1 MPYFPFNFPYIFGE
15 KLVDSQT
22 VTATATSTAVA
33 SVTKY
38 AESHLHSVVSSSS
51 SAFKD
56 ARVTGSLEVTAEG
69 VASFA
74 RETYGAAIQ
83 EALAGSEGDSQ
94 EQGYAETSSDFL
106 ASTSAAISK
115 GQLLDASF
123 AAQWNTESDTSR
135 LARFSA
141 HLATTAQA
149 TGYYGNP
156 TAISPQKSESFI
168 ETFNFKDE
176 FRWSGWETGP
186 SVVNGQLVVPID
198 GAGIYSVGNRNSG
211 DGILNL
217 NSHQLTIQLVSPPTG
232 SSNALAQFVIRPE
245 FGFPEQTEAE
255 ICIQMMG
262 GNWRFLQRDGD
273 GDVVSMS
280 TTPYSTGSWVRI
292 RLIQGIVYWDISD
305 NGLFWSNEKDEPVA
319 SAGYGAS
326 SVAFL
331 SDPNGGIT
339 TTTAVWDN
347 LNAEPRAIQASLAI
361 FTLDD
366 VVASRGQFLDAELAS
381 AAETSGFNRYDAN
394 AQAALSLDAILY
406 SEMMKT
412 LNASVSLGILH
423 EVSADGTE
431 YGIADSDLALVAD
444 VSAEM
449 VSNQIISAYTNVVH
463 ESAGLL
469 SRGQFIQSFGT
480 SIDSYTTAEGFCI
493 YRSGSS
499 LSAWAFPAA
508 DALRDARAGAEFGA
522 EAAYDVVGTE
532 FGIAESDTLPITFV
546 ASGEL
551 QKDQKIDTS
560 TYVVV
565 WRSASG
571 LTQRFATSSL
581 QASAYGTGTLDEP
594 FLIVTV
600 PEDIRS
606 TDVAASPRSSIVK
619 SDNRIAYVQDHKQ
632 KV

>member
-38 AESHLHSVVSSSS
+38 VEAHLHSSGSTSS
-51 SAFKD
+51 SALKD
-56 ARVTGSLEVTAEG
+56 ARVFGSLDVSASGAAEFG
-69 VASFA
+69 
-74 RETYGAAIQ
+74 RTTYGDSSTAVVV
-83 EALAGSEGDSQ
+83 GGDGDSQ
-94 EQGYAETSSDFL
+94 EQGYATSDSEFL
-106 ASTSAAISK
+106 VSPSAVASK
-115 GQLLDASF
+115 GQLLDADL
-123 AAQWNTESDTSR
+123 AAQLDCSTESDR
-135 LARFSA
+135 LARFAAYLSA
-141 HLATTAQA
+141 TAQP
-149 TGYYGNP
+149 TGYYGDP
-156 TAISPQKSESFI
+156 TAISPIKSESFI
-168 ETFNFKDE
+168 EVFNLKDE
-176 FRWSGWETGP
+176 FRWAGWETGP
-186 SVVNGQLVVPID
+186 SVVNGQLVVPVD

-217 NSHQLTIQLVSPPTG
+217 NSHQLTVQLVSPPTG
-232 SSNALAQFVIRPE
+232 SSTALAQFVIRPE
-245 FGFPEQTEAE
+245 FGFPEETEAA
-255 ICIQMMG
+255 ICLQVMD
-262 GNWRFLQRDGD
+262 GNWRFLQYDES
-273 GDVVSMS
+273 GDVVSVS
-280 TTPYSTGSWVRI
+280 TVPYSAGSWVRV

-319 SAGYGAS
+319 STGYGAS

-331 SDPNGGIT
+331 TDPNGGIT
-339 TTTAVWDN
+339 TTTAIWDN

-366 VVASRGQFLDAELAS
+366 VVASRGQFLDAEFVS
-381 AAETSGFNRYDAN
+381 EAETSGFNRYDAN

-412 LNASVSLGILH
+412 LNASVSLGISH
-423 EVSADGTE
+423 DSVAEGTE
-431 YGIADSDLALVAD
+431 YGVADSESAFVAD

-449 VSNQIISAYTNVVH
+449 VSNQIISAYTNVTH
-463 ESAGLL
+463 EAAGLM
-469 SRGQFIQSFGT
+469 SRGQFVQAYDLR
-480 SIDSYTTAEGFCI
+480 IDSYTTAEGFCI

-508 DALRDARAGAEFGA
+508 EALRDARAGAEFGA

-606 TDVAASPRSSIVK
+606 ADVAASPRSSIVK